1 MFNTAKIT
9 LGEKTVQMKSTL
21 SKNLRTMY
29 LVGLHHREH
38 ITIPLNEKGSNHR
51 TSKSEFVQQ
60 QATGKDIPLNS
71 SGTTQHLRQ
80 RVGCPVIWLI
90 MAIKHVV
97 LYGRL
102 FLKVHLL
109 VDQCSSIISIYISR
123 HRNSKLI
130 SKARTVYLYTQS
142 FNSLTC

>member
-102 FLKVHLL
+102 FWKY
-109 VDQCSSIISIYISR
+109 IYW
-123 HRNSKLI
+123 LI
-130 SKARTVYLYTQS
+130 SVVPS
-142 FNSLTC
+142 SLFTFLVTEIANWSAKQEQCICTLSLLTA